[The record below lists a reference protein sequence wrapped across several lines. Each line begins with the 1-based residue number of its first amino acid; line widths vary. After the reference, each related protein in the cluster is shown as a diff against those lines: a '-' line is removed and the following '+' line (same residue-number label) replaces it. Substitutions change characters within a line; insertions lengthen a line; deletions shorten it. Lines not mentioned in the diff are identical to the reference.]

1 MIRLENLL
9 DTGALRRSLLIRT
22 LTVVTLA
29 ATTAAAIF
37 IGVTLSLTQR
47 QIEQQTEASLAELI
61 ESMSSM
67 ASIACF
73 TKDATLAKETAESF
87 IKNSN
92 VIEVTITAFDKPL
105 AEAHGKDVS
114 QLNSNGRPP
123 LERAIYSPF
132 DAAERIGSVT
142 LVPNWTAIDAHVN
155 ATVRQVT
162 LILVSLAGIIVG
174 VVALVVTFFVIRP
187 VKRLSDNLHTLDAA
201 RGQTL
206 PTPPHH
212 GQNEL
217 GRLVDDINGLVARF
231 RGALER
237 AHELHLQQ
245 VVHERTRLL
254 AAVFE
259 NSQEGIVIT
268 DHANNIVT
276 VNRAFT
282 QITGFSEDEAIGK
295 NPRFLASGRHDKAF
309 YEQMWQSI
317 ITQGYWKGEL
327 WNRCKDGEIR
337 PKWFSIGV
345 VRDDDGEIV
354 NHLAIF
360 SDISDRKLAEERIE
374 FLAHHDALTNLP
386 NRILTRDRF
395 ELAVAKAHRENTRIA
410 VLYVDLDNFK
420 YVNDSFGHPAG
431 DQLIIT
437 SVERLK
443 RHIRET
449 DTVSRQGG
457 DEFLIILP
465 DITDTAVVERIATQ
479 ILADLAAP
487 FDIEGHTIGI
497 SASVGITTYPEHGS
511 DFDILLKNADAAMYA
526 AKTSGKNVFRVFSQE
541 MTVDAL
547 DKLKLK
553 AMLRL
558 AIDRKEFHLAYQPQ
572 IDLQTNRIVG
582 VEALIRWNHP
592 EQGNIPPGRFIPLAE
607 ESGMIGEIGEWVI
620 DTACEQG
627 KQWQDA
633 GVEPL
638 VIAVNVSAQQFTNGS
653 ILKSVRSALDQTGF
667 DPAYLELEFT
677 ESGLLSDIQNSL
689 ATIES
694 LRAMGVKMSIDD
706 FGTGYSSLSYL
717 QQFKVEK
724 LKIDQ
729 SFVRSIGSSAE
740 GMEIVRAIIQLGKTL
755 QLQVIAEGVE
765 TELHHRTL
773 RDLECD
779 EAQGYLFSRPVPA
792 ADLLRFLKNWG
803 NRTHV

>member
-1 MIRLENLL
+1 M
-9 DTGALRRSLLIRT
+9 
-22 LTVVTLA
+22 
-29 ATTAAAIF
+29 
-37 IGVTLSLTQR
+37 
-47 QIEQQTEASLAELI
+47 
-61 ESMSSM
+61 
-67 ASIACF
+67 
-73 TKDATLAKETAESF
+73 
-87 IKNSN
+87 
-92 VIEVTITAFDKPL
+92 
-105 AEAHGKDVS
+105 
-114 QLNSNGRPP
+114 
-123 LERAIYSPF
+123 
-132 DAAERIGSVT
+132 
-142 LVPNWTAIDAHVN
+142 
-155 ATVRQVT
+155 
-162 LILVSLAGIIVG
+162 
-174 VVALVVTFFVIRP
+174 
-187 VKRLSDNLHTLDAA
+187 
-201 RGQTL
+201 
-206 PTPPHH
+206 
-212 GQNEL
+212 
-217 GRLVDDINGLVARF
+217 
-231 RGALER
+231 
-237 AHELHLQQ
+237 
-245 VVHERTRLL
+245 
-254 AAVFE
+254 
-259 NSQEGIVIT
+259 
-268 DHANNIVT
+268 
-276 VNRAFT
+276 
-282 QITGFSEDEAIGK
+282 
-295 NPRFLASGRHDKAF
+295 
-309 YEQMWQSI
+309 
-317 ITQGYWKGEL
+317 
-327 WNRCKDGEIR
+327 
-337 PKWFSIGV
+337 
-345 VRDDDGEIV
+345 RDDDGEIV

-443 RHIRET
+443 QHIRET

-487 FDIEGHTIGI
+487 FEIEGHTIGI

-526 AKTSGKNVFRVFSQE
+526 AKTAGKNAYRVFSQE

-558 AIDRKEFHLAYQPQ
+558 AIERKEFHLVYQPQ
-572 IDLQTNRIVG
+572 IDLQTNRVVG
-582 VEALIRWNHP
+582 VEALIRWSHP
-592 EQGNIPPGRFIPLAE
+592 EQGIIPPGRFIPLAE
-607 ESGMIGEIGEWVI
+607 ESGMIGEIGEWVV
-620 DTACEQG
+620 DAACAQG

-653 ILKSVRSALDQTGF
+653 ILKCVRAALDRTGF
-667 DPAYLELEFT
+667 QPSCLELEFT

-773 RDLECD
+773 LDLECD

-792 ADLLRFLKNWG
+792 PDLLPFLKDWG
-803 NRTHV
+803 NKTHT